1 MGGRASSLF
10 FYCLIG
16 SAAGALDSGEIVGIA
31 GGATAGVGL
40 IGATAAAVVKAEQ
53 NTPTEAPGYEEPLTD
68 APAGAPVP
76 AATTLPPLR
85 VVNAKEEGS
94 SNNVLKILGLVA
106 ALGVFG
112 AVGAGIAKKVKDSQG
127 VEEQEEDP

>member
-1 MGGRASSLF
+1 MVRASSLF
-10 FYCLIG
+10 LYCLIG

-31 GGATAGVGL
+31 
-40 IGATAAAVVKAEQ
+40 
-53 NTPTEAPGYEEPLTD
+53 
-68 APAGAPVP
+68 AGAPVP

-85 VVNAKEEGS
+85 VVNAKAEGS
-94 SNNVLKILGLVA
+94 SNNVLKILGVVA

-127 VEEQEEDP
+127 VEEQEEDPEAAEE